1 MQFITLK
8 VNLNC
13 LKGAIDVKT
22 LDLNMSLKNKIKEY
36 CLEND
41 LNFNLLADMKKL
53 WGIDMLKFERENS
66 KDAKNEVVLEV
77 FGYGDNVVFKQTE
90 YTQKYLAK

>member
-1 MQFITLK
+1 M
-8 VNLNC
+8 NC
-13 LKGAIDVKT
+13 LKGVIDVKT

-53 WGIDMLKFERENS
+53 WGIDMLKFEREII
-66 KDAKNEVVLEV
+66 
-77 FGYGDNVVFKQTE
+77 
-90 YTQKYLAK
+90 